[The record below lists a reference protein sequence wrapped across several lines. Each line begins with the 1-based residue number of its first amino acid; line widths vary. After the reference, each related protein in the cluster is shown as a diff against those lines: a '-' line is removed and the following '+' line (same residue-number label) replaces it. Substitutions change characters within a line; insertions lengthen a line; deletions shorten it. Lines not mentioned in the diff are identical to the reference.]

1 MYHSRGGSL
10 KSYGKDEETS
20 FSLVLPCVIILI
32 VGEREWVDLVLVFF
46 TTCVAFSCVFC

>member
-20 FSLVLPCVIILI
+20 FSLVLPCVINLI
-32 VGEREWVDLVLVFF
+32 VGEREMANLVLGFLRYLFSFF
-46 TTCVAFSCVFC
+46 CVFS